1 MSHFPAKSLYIKSL
15 MTHIKAYPHR
25 CGYIDI
31 CLFMYHA
38 EIPLEVAQQYLLNYV
53 IKHDSST

>member
-15 MTHIKAYPHR
+15 MTHIKAYPYR

-38 EIPLEVAQQYLLNYV
+38 EIPLDLLNYV
-53 IKHDSST
+53 LKHDSST